1 MSAPADALQGLNC
14 VNNILR
20 GMAEKLSETGQQ
32 NMIKALCRPLTSNNE
47 EERAELL
54 QVAAMRE
61 IRYYIYVFSY
71 FSWERS
77 SLTENVSALL
87 LELGEGGLSM
97 SESLANT
104 IITTQLADRSTHVR
118 LAAATCLRALSTAL
132 PKCI

>member
-71 FSWERS
+71 FRWERS
-77 SLTENVSALL
+77 SLTENVQCTVARARRGRTEHERES
-87 LELGEGGLSM
+87 GEHHHY
-97 SESLANT
+97 NP
-104 IITTQLADRSTHVR
+104 
-118 LAAATCLRALSTAL
+118 TC
-132 PKCI
+132 